1 MSYSED
7 KEILVIGHKNPDTDS
22 ICAAIAYAAL
32 KNQSG
37 RAHYV
42 PRRAGVMNG
51 ETSYVL
57 EYFGVEAPE
66 LISDVGAQVRDITIR
81 RTAGVR
87 SGITL
92 KKAWELMQTERV
104 VTLPIVNE
112 ERKLV
117 GLISNNDI
125 AMSYMEVSN
134 QESLSQARPR
144 YRNIIETLNGTLLT
158 GNEHGI
164 FMHGKVEVAAGNKD
178 RIDEYLDRDDLVILA
193 DREEMQRRALELDV
207 SCMVI
212 CSGSQVSTEILEM
225 AKRRDCVLIS
235 TPYDAYTTARLINQ
249 SMPIKSIM
257 TKNGLVTF
265 ELDDY
270 VDDIREVMSKERH
283 RDFPVLDE
291 NGDYVGMISR
301 RNLLNMQKKQVILV
315 DHNEKSQAVDGISG
329 AEILEII
336 DHHRLGSL
344 ETMSPVFF
352 RNQPLGSTSSIIW
365 KMYQEQGVAVDEKIA
380 GLLCAAII
388 SDTLMFRSPT
398 CTAYDR
404 EAAEELAKIA
414 GIEIETF
421 ASNMFRAGSN
431 FRKKSIE
438 EICNLDFKT
447 FVSEKTNF
455 GVSQISAMSALDLSE
470 VRVRVQEYLET
481 MLLERKLDM
490 VFVMLTN
497 IVMEQSEILC
507 AGEGAQ
513 RLLNRAFRA
522 ADENAEEVLLR
533 GVVSRKKQ
541 FIPALMRALQE
552 NEL

>member
-1 MSYSED
+1 MNYQGTNSVW
-7 KEILVIGHKNPDTDS
+7 VIGHKNPDTDS

-32 KNQSG
+32 KNQTE
-37 RAHYV
+37 REQYV
-42 PRRAGVMNG
+42 PKRAGSMNG
-51 ETSYVL
+51 ETQYVL
-57 EYFGVEAPE
+57 DYFGVEAPE
-66 LISDVGAQVRDITIR
+66 EVYDVGAQVKDINIR

-87 SGITL
+87 EGITL

-112 ERKLV
+112 SRKLA

-125 AMSYMEVSN
+125 AMCYMEVSN

-144 YRNIIETLNGTLLT
+144 YHNIIETLNGTLLT

-164 FMHGKVEVAAGNKD
+164 FMHGKVEVAAGN
-178 RIDEYLDRDDLVILA
+178 RERVDEYIAKDDLVILG
-193 DREEMQRRALELDV
+193 DRDEMQVRSLELDV
-207 SCMVI
+207 SCMII
-212 CSGSQVSTEILEM
+212 CGGSQVSKQILEM
-225 AKRRDCVLIS
+225 AKSRDCVLIS
-235 TPYDAYTTARLINQ
+235 TPYDTFTTARLINQ
-249 SMPIKSIM
+249 SMPIRSIM
-257 TKNGLVTF
+257 TRNNLVTF

-301 RNLLNMQKKQVILV
+301 RNLLSMQKKRVILV
-315 DHNEKSQAVDGISG
+315 DHNEKTQAVDGIAG

-365 KMYQEQGVAVDEKIA
+365 SMYQEKGIEVDPKIA

-398 CTAYDR
+398 CTQYDR
-404 EAAEELAKIA
+404 EAAQTLAQIA
-414 GIEIETF
+414 GIDIETF
-421 ASNMFRAGSN
+421 ASNMFRAGSD
-431 FRKKSIE
+431 FSKKTIE
-438 EICNLDFKT
+438 EICYLDFKT
-447 FVSEKTNF
+447 FTAEKITF
-455 GVSQISAMSALDLSE
+455 GVSQISAMSALDLADVKS
-470 VRVRVQEYLET
+470 RVQEYLDT

-490 VFVMLTN
+490 VFIMLTD
-497 IVMEQSEILC
+497 IVQEQSQILC
-507 AGEGAQ
+507 AGEGAARILAQ
-513 RLLNRAFRA
+513 AFVHAQVEENETLLK
-522 ADENAEEVLLR
+522 

-541 FIPALMRALQE
+541 FIPELIWALQE
-552 NEL
+552 S

>member
-1 MSYSED
+1 MNYQGTNSVW
-7 KEILVIGHKNPDTDS
+7 IIGHKNPDTDS

-32 KNQSG
+32 KNQTE
-37 RAHYV
+37 REQYV
-42 PRRAGVMNG
+42 PKRAGAMNG
-51 ETSYVL
+51 ETQYVL
-57 EYFGVEAPE
+57 DYFGVEAPE
-66 LISDVGAQVRDITIR
+66 EVYDVGAQVKDINIR

-87 SGITL
+87 DGITL

-112 ERKLV
+112 SRKLA

-125 AMSYMEVSN
+125 AMCYMEVSN

-144 YRNIIETLNGTLLT
+144 YHNIIETLNGTLLT

-164 FMHGKVEVAAGNKD
+164 FMHGKVEVAAGN
-178 RIDEYLDRDDLVILA
+178 RERVDEYIAKDDLVILG
-193 DREEMQRRALELDV
+193 DRDEMQVRSLELDV
-207 SCMVI
+207 SCMII
-212 CSGSQVSTEILEM
+212 CGGSQVSKQILEM
-225 AKRRDCVLIS
+225 AKSRDCVLIS
-235 TPYDAYTTARLINQ
+235 TPYDTFTTARLINQ
-249 SMPIKSIM
+249 SMPIRSIM
-257 TKNGLVTF
+257 TRNNLVTF

-301 RNLLNMQKKQVILV
+301 RNLLSMQKKRVILV
-315 DHNEKSQAVDGISG
+315 DHNEKTQAVDGISG

-365 KMYQEQGVAVDEKIA
+365 SMYQEKDIEVDPKIA

-398 CTAYDR
+398 CTQYDR
-404 EAAEELAKIA
+404 EAAQTLAQIA
-414 GIEIETF
+414 GIDIETF
-421 ASNMFRAGSN
+421 ASNMFRAGSD
-431 FRKKSIE
+431 FSKKTIE
-438 EICNLDFKT
+438 EICYLDFKT
-447 FVSEKTNF
+447 FTAEKITF
-455 GVSQISAMSALDLSE
+455 GVSQISAMSALDLADVKS
-470 VRVRVQEYLET
+470 RVQEYLDT

-490 VFVMLTN
+490 VFIMLTD
-497 IVMEQSEILC
+497 IVQEQSQILC
-507 AGEGAQ
+507 AGEGAARILAQ
-513 RLLNRAFRA
+513 AFVRAQVEENETLLK
-522 ADENAEEVLLR
+522 

-541 FIPALMRALQE
+541 FIPELIRALQE
-552 NEL
+552 S

>member
-1 MSYSED
+1 MSFHTTGSVW
-7 KEILVIGHKNPDTDS
+7 VIGHKNPDTDS
-22 ICAAIAYAAL
+22 ICSAIAYAAL
-32 KNQSG
+32 KNRTEG
-37 RAHYV
+37 EYFVAK
-42 PRRAGVMNG
+42 RAGAVSG
-51 ETSYVL
+51 ETAYVL
-57 EYFGVEAPE
+57 DYFGVEEPE
-66 LISDVGAQVRDITIR
+66 LVSDVGAQVKDISFR

-87 SGITL
+87 DNITL

-104 VTLPIVNE
+104 VTLPIVDEN
-112 ERKLV
+112 RRLV
-117 GLISNNDI
+117 GLIGNNDI

-134 QESLSQARPR
+134 QDRTLSRARTS

-164 FMHGKVEVAAGNKD
+164 FMRGKVQVAAGNKD
-178 RIDEYLDRDDLVILA
+178 RIDEYLERDDLVILA
-193 DREEMQRRALELDV
+193 DREEMQRRSLELDV
-207 SCMVI
+207 SCMII
-212 CSGSQVSTEILEM
+212 CGGAQVSREMLEM

-235 TPYDAYTTARLINQ
+235 TPYDAFTTARLINQ

-257 TKNGLVTF
+257 TRNNLVTF
-265 ELDDY
+265 ELEDY

-291 NGDYVGMISR
+291 NGDYVGMMSR

-315 DHNEKSQAVDGISG
+315 DHNERTQAVDGIAG

-352 RNQPLGSTSSIIW
+352 RNQPLGSTASIVW
-365 KMYQEQGVAVDEKIA
+365 KMYQERGVEADGQIA

-398 CTAYDR
+398 CTPWDK
-404 EAAEELAKIA
+404 EAAQELAELA

-431 FRKKSIE
+431 FGKKTFE
-438 EICNLDFKT
+438 EICYLDFKT
-447 FVSEKTNF
+447 FTAEKRTF
-455 GVSQISAMSALDLSE
+455 GVSQISAMSALDLEE
-470 VRVRVQEYLET
+470 VRTRVQEYLEK
-481 MLLERKLDM
+481 MLGERKLDM

-507 AGEGAQ
+507 AGEGAA
-513 RLLNRAFRA
+513 RMLERAFR
-522 ADENAEEVLLR
+522 DAEGGQSQVVLR

-541 FIPALMRALQE
+541 FIPGLMTALQE
-552 NEL
+552 N

>member
-1 MSYSED
+1 MNYQGTNSVW
-7 KEILVIGHKNPDTDS
+7 VIGHKNPDTDS

-32 KNQSG
+32 KNQTE
-37 RAHYV
+37 REQYV
-42 PRRAGVMNG
+42 PKRAGSMNG
-51 ETSYVL
+51 ETQYVL
-57 EYFGVEAPE
+57 DYFGVEAPE
-66 LISDVGAQVRDITIR
+66 EVYDVGAQVKDINIR

-87 SGITL
+87 EGITL

-112 ERKLV
+112 SRKLA

-125 AMSYMEVSN
+125 AMCYMEVSN

-144 YRNIIETLNGTLLT
+144 YHNIIETLNGTLLT

-164 FMHGKVEVAAGNKD
+164 FMHGKVEVAAGN
-178 RIDEYLDRDDLVILA
+178 RERVDEYIAKDDLVILG
-193 DREEMQRRALELDV
+193 DRDEMQVRSLELDV
-207 SCMVI
+207 SCMII
-212 CSGSQVSTEILEM
+212 CGGSQVSKQILEM
-225 AKRRDCVLIS
+225 AKSRDCVLIS
-235 TPYDAYTTARLINQ
+235 TPYDTFTTARLINQ
-249 SMPIKSIM
+249 SMPIRSIM
-257 TKNGLVTF
+257 TRNNLVTF

-301 RNLLNMQKKQVILV
+301 RNLLSMQKKRVILV
-315 DHNEKSQAVDGISG
+315 DHNEKTQAVDGIAG

-365 KMYQEQGVAVDEKIA
+365 SMYQEKGIEVDPKIA

-398 CTAYDR
+398 CTQYDR
-404 EAAEELAKIA
+404 EAAQTLAQIA
-414 GIEIETF
+414 GIDIETF
-421 ASNMFRAGSN
+421 ASNMFRAGSD
-431 FRKKSIE
+431 FSKKTIE
-438 EICNLDFKT
+438 EICYLDFKT
-447 FVSEKTNF
+447 FTAEKITF
-455 GVSQISAMSALDLSE
+455 GVSQISAMSALDLADVKS
-470 VRVRVQEYLET
+470 RVQEYLDT

-490 VFVMLTN
+490 VFIMLTD
-497 IVMEQSEILC
+497 IVQEQSQILC
-507 AGEGAQ
+507 AGEGAARILAQ
-513 RLLNRAFRA
+513 AFVHAQVEENETLLK
-522 ADENAEEVLLR
+522 

-541 FIPALMRALQE
+541 FIPELIRALQE
-552 NEL
+552 S

>member
-1 MSYSED
+1 MNYQGTNSVW
-7 KEILVIGHKNPDTDS
+7 VIGHKNPDTDS

-32 KNQSG
+32 KNQTE
-37 RAHYV
+37 REQYV
-42 PRRAGVMNG
+42 PKRAGSMNG
-51 ETSYVL
+51 ETQYVL
-57 EYFGVEAPE
+57 DYFGVEAPE
-66 LISDVGAQVRDITIR
+66 EVYDVGAQVKDINIR

-87 SGITL
+87 EGITL

-112 ERKLV
+112 SRKLA

-125 AMSYMEVSN
+125 AMCYMEVSN

-144 YRNIIETLNGTLLT
+144 YHNIIETLNGTLLT

-164 FMHGKVEVAAGNKD
+164 FMHGKVEVAAGN
-178 RIDEYLDRDDLVILA
+178 RERVDEYIAKDDLVILG
-193 DREEMQRRALELDV
+193 DRDEMQVRSLELDV
-207 SCMVI
+207 SCMII
-212 CSGSQVSTEILEM
+212 CGGSQVSKQILEM
-225 AKRRDCVLIS
+225 AKSRDCVLIS
-235 TPYDAYTTARLINQ
+235 TPYDTFTTARLINQ
-249 SMPIKSIM
+249 SMPIRSIM
-257 TKNGLVTF
+257 TRNNLVTF

-301 RNLLNMQKKQVILV
+301 RNLLSMQKKRVILV
-315 DHNEKSQAVDGISG
+315 DHNEKTQAVDGIAG

-365 KMYQEQGVAVDEKIA
+365 SMYQEKGIEVDPKIA

-398 CTAYDR
+398 CTQYDR
-404 EAAEELAKIA
+404 EAAQTLAQIA
-414 GIEIETF
+414 GIDIETF
-421 ASNMFRAGSN
+421 ASNMFRAGSD
-431 FRKKSIE
+431 FSKKTIE
-438 EICNLDFKT
+438 EICYLDFKT
-447 FVSEKTNF
+447 FTAEKITF
-455 GVSQISAMSALDLSE
+455 GVSQISAMSALDLAD
-470 VRVRVQEYLET
+470 VKRRVQEYLDT

-490 VFVMLTN
+490 VFIMLTD
-497 IVMEQSEILC
+497 IVQEQSQILC
-507 AGEGAQ
+507 AGEGAARILAQ
-513 RLLNRAFRA
+513 AFVRAQVEENETLLK
-522 ADENAEEVLLR
+522 

-541 FIPALMRALQE
+541 FIPELIRALQE
-552 NEL
+552 S

>member
-1 MSYSED
+1 MNYQGTNSVW
-7 KEILVIGHKNPDTDS
+7 IIGHKNPDTDS

-32 KNQSG
+32 KNQTE
-37 RAHYV
+37 REHYV
-42 PRRAGVMNG
+42 PKRAGAMNG
-51 ETSYVL
+51 ETQYVL
-57 EYFGVEAPE
+57 DYFGVDAPE
-66 LISDVGAQVRDITIR
+66 EVSDVGAQVKDINIR

-87 SGITL
+87 EGITL

-112 ERKLV
+112 SRKLS

-125 AMSYMEVSN
+125 AMCYMEVSN

-144 YRNIIETLNGTLLT
+144 YHNIIETLNGTLLT

-164 FMHGKVEVAAGNKD
+164 FMHGKVEVAAGN
-178 RIDEYLDRDDLVILA
+178 RERVEEYIAKDDLVILG
-193 DREEMQRRALELDV
+193 DREEMQVRSLELDA
-207 SCMVI
+207 SCMII
-212 CSGSQVSTEILEM
+212 CGGSQVSKQVLDM
-225 AKRRDCVLIS
+225 AKSRDCVLIS
-235 TPYDAYTTARLINQ
+235 TPYDTFTTARLINQ
-249 SMPIKSIM
+249 SMPIRSIM
-257 TKNGLVTF
+257 TKNDLVTF

-301 RNLLNMQKKQVILV
+301 RNLLNMQKKRVILV
-315 DHNEKSQAVDGISG
+315 DHNEKAQAADGIGG

-352 RNQPLGSTSSIIW
+352 RNQPLGSTSSIVW
-365 KMYQEQGVAVDEKIA
+365 SMYREKGVEVDAQIA

-398 CTAYDR
+398 CTQFDQ
-404 EAAEELAKIA
+404 EAAQELAQIA
-414 GIEIETF
+414 GIDIETF
-421 ASNMFRAGSN
+421 ASNMFRAGSD
-431 FRKKSIE
+431 FSRKTIE

-447 FVSEKTNF
+447 FTAEKITF
-455 GVSQISAMSALDLSE
+455 GVSQISAMSALDLEE
-470 VRVRVQEYLET
+470 VKRRVQEYLDT
-481 MLLERKLDM
+481 MLVERKLDM
-490 VFVMLTN
+490 VFIMLTN
-497 IVMEQSEILC
+497 IVQEHSEILC
-507 AGEGAQ
+507 AGEGAGKILAQ
-513 RLLNRAFRA
+513 AFP
-522 ADENAEEVLLR
+522 NAQAGEHETLLR

-541 FIPALMRALQE
+541 FIPELIRALQE
-552 NEL
+552 S

>member
-1 MSYSED
+1 MNYQGTNSVW
-7 KEILVIGHKNPDTDS
+7 VIGHKNPDTDS

-32 KNQSG
+32 KNQTE
-37 RAHYV
+37 REQYV
-42 PRRAGVMNG
+42 PKRAGSMNG
-51 ETSYVL
+51 ETQYVL
-57 EYFGVEAPE
+57 DYFGVEAPE
-66 LISDVGAQVRDITIR
+66 EVYDVGAQVKDINIR

-87 SGITL
+87 EGITL

-112 ERKLV
+112 SRKLA

-125 AMSYMEVSN
+125 AMCYMEVSN

-144 YRNIIETLNGTLLT
+144 YHNIIETLNGTLLT

-164 FMHGKVEVAAGNKD
+164 FMHGKVEVAAGN
-178 RIDEYLDRDDLVILA
+178 RERVDEYIAKDDLVILG
-193 DREEMQRRALELDV
+193 DRDEMQVRSLELDV
-207 SCMVI
+207 SCMII
-212 CSGSQVSTEILEM
+212 CGGSQVSKQILEM
-225 AKRRDCVLIS
+225 AKSRDCVLIS
-235 TPYDAYTTARLINQ
+235 TPYDTFTTARLINQ
-249 SMPIKSIM
+249 SMPIRSIM
-257 TKNGLVTF
+257 TRNNLVTF

-301 RNLLNMQKKQVILV
+301 RNLLSMQKKRVILV
-315 DHNEKSQAVDGISG
+315 DHNEKTQAVDGIAG

-365 KMYQEQGVAVDEKIA
+365 SMYQEKGIEVDPKIA

-398 CTAYDR
+398 CTQYDR
-404 EAAEELAKIA
+404 EAAQTLAQIA
-414 GIEIETF
+414 GIDIETF
-421 ASNMFRAGSN
+421 ASNMFRAGSD
-431 FRKKSIE
+431 FSKKTIE
-438 EICNLDFKT
+438 EICYLDFKT
-447 FVSEKTNF
+447 FTAEKITF
-455 GVSQISAMSALDLSE
+455 GVSQISAMSALDLADVKS
-470 VRVRVQEYLET
+470 RVQEYLDT

-490 VFVMLTN
+490 VFIMLTD
-497 IVMEQSEILC
+497 IVQEQSQILC
-507 AGEGAQ
+507 AGEGAARILAQ
-513 RLLNRAFRA
+513 AFVRAQVEENETLLK
-522 ADENAEEVLLR
+522 

-541 FIPALMRALQE
+541 FIPELIRALQE
-552 NEL
+552 S